1 MAMVKRRSQPKKLNN
16 DGMTLMEILIASI
29 IFSLVSLV
37 FLRSFVYAFQLNE
50 QAKQRQYSLVLAQ
63 SLMES
68 VKAYGVTSLDEQFY
82 GQDASGASVPFKVYN
97 LTDGASK
104 SDPSISG
111 NERIYFLNDV
121 VYESAKFGNRYK
133 YDAQIE
139 MKPSTETKYTAKLL
153 KTQDVNAYSD
163 AIYVEPD
170 NEQYKVQED
179 IIAELTAQG
188 NTTTISV
195 LDNSKVALART
206 LNVEISSDDI
216 VTVTPVFDYTVSDYP
231 ITKTGGIAGTASFTG
246 TTTLDPIICYDGA
259 TLKLSGTVFQNFYF
273 YYYPAYNCSDEI
285 YINNESSTLKNL
297 YLLKQE
303 SPSLSVTEID
313 AYEGSYS
320 PSVTIQSSGGSMVV
334 LHNLNKQLHSDTIVA
349 PAPLITN
356 ANPSAVHISAE
367 APWEEKAAETDTVLL
382 YDVTVKVFKSGGS
395 EPICELVGSTNA
407 K

>member
-1 MAMVKRRSQPKKLNN
+1 MVKKRSQPKKLNN
-16 DGMTLMEILIASI
+16 DGMTLMEILIATI

-68 VKAYGVTSLDEQFY
+68 VKAYGVTSLDEQFQ
-82 GQDASGASVPFKVYN
+82 GSIPFKVYN

-104 SDPSISG
+104 EAPSISG
-111 NERIYFLNDV
+111 NERTYSLKDV

-163 AIYVEPD
+163 AIYVETD
-170 NEQYKVQED
+170 DERYKVNDD

-188 NTTTISV
+188 NTTTITV
-195 LDNSKVALART
+195 LDTSKVALSRT
-206 LNVEISSDDI
+206 LKVDISSGNV
-216 VTVTPVFDYTVSDYP
+216 VTVTPVYDYSVTNYP
-231 ITKTGGIAGTASFTG
+231 ITKTGGISGTASFTG
-246 TTTLDPIICYDGA
+246 TTTLDPIVCYDEIN
-259 TLKLSGTVFQNFYF
+259 LSGAKLQNCYF
-273 YYYPAYNCSDEI
+273 YYYPAYDCSDEI
-285 YINNESSTLKNL
+285 YVENESSTLKNF

-303 SPSLSVTEID
+303 NPALSEIEID
-313 AYEGSYS
+313 AAEGSYS

-334 LHNLNKQLHSDTIVA
+334 LHNLNKQLHNDAVVV

-356 ANPSAVHISAE
+356 TNPSAVQISAE
-367 APWEEKAAETDTVLL
+367 APWDEKADEDPKVLL
-382 YDVTVKVFKSGGS
+382 YDVTVKVYRSGGS

>member
-1 MAMVKRRSQPKKLNN
+1 MVKKRSQPKKLN
-16 DGMTLMEILIASI
+16 DKGMTLMEILIATI

-82 GQDASGASVPFKVYN
+82 GHDATGAAVPFKVYN

-104 SDPSISG
+104 NSPVISG
-111 NERIYFLNDV
+111 NSRTYSLNDV

-133 YDAQIE
+133 YDAQIVME
-139 MKPSTETKYTAKLL
+139 PSSEAKYTAKLL

-163 AIYVEPD
+163 AIYVETGD
-170 NEQYKVQED
+170 ERYKVKED
-179 IIAELTAQG
+179 IIAELTAKG

-195 LDNSKVALART
+195 LDTSKVALSRT

-216 VTVTPVFDYTVSDYP
+216 VTVTPVYNYSVANYP
-231 ITKTGGIAGTASFTG
+231 ITKAGGIADTASFTG
-246 TTTLDPIICYDGA
+246 TTTLDAIVCYDG
-259 TLKLSGTVFQNFYF
+259 TKLNGTVFQNFYF
-273 YYYPAYNCSDEI
+273 YYYPAYDCNDAI
-285 YINNESSTLKNL
+285 NINNASSTLKSL

-313 AYEGSYS
+313 AAEGSYS

-356 ANPSAVHISAE
+356 ANPSAVHISTE
-367 APWEEKAAETDTVLL
+367 APWEDKPSEDETVLL
-382 YDVTVKVFKSGGS
+382 YNVTVKVYKSGGT